1 MGLVPMGLVPSARV
15 AWLQRHGPSLT
26 KYPSASFR
34 GRHTVDSHEF
44 QTITGLANA
53 QAPTADPDGSHR
65 SVVVTRTRDGFGL
78 SLVDG
83 RGSLDLL

>member
-1 MGLVPMGLVPSARV
+1 MGSRVRLQSIHMNSRQLLV
-15 AWLQRHGPSLT
+15 
-26 KYPSASFR
+26 
-34 GRHTVDSHEF
+34 
-44 QTITGLANA
+44 IANA

-83 RGSLDLL
+83 GGGLDLL